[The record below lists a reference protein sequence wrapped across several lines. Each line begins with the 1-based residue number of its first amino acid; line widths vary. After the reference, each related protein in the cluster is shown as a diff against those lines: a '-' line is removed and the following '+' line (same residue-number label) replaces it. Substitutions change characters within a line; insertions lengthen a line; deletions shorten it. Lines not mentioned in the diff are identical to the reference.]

1 MAFKRMVKEVYV
13 CFGAVCRPGD
23 YECGYEYPIVHT
35 IEAGN
40 PPGSQVV
47 DARCEFEP
55 FQPAPRNIL
64 LPFVDVLDDNHV
76 SLACKVIE
84 DVTNE
89 RVKVRII
96 LIVAL

>member
-1 MAFKRMVKEVYV
+1 MPFKRMVKEVYV
-13 CFGAVCRPGD
+13 CFLSACTPGD
-23 YECGYEYPIVHT
+23 CECGYESPIVHT
-35 IEAGN
+35 LDAGN
-40 PPGSQVV
+40 PPGSQVL
-47 DARCEFEP
+47 DARCELAP
-55 FQPAPRNIL
+55 FQPPPRNIL
-64 LPFVDVLDDNHV
+64 LPFADVVDDTHV